1 MHQNFTKEDVILYIY
16 NELEF
21 DKRKG
26 LEDAIASDS
35 ELLAFFQ
42 DTMIILNKL
51 DAVKEEPRGTVL
63 KILSE
68 ESRSN
73 SLEIH

>member
-1 MHQNFTKEDVILYIY
+1 MQKKITQDDIVLYIY
-16 NELEF
+16 NELEETL
-21 DKRKG
+21 RPQVE
-26 LEDAIASDS
+26 LAIASDP

-42 DTMIILNKL
+42 ETMLLVSELNS
-51 DAVKEEPRGTVL
+51 VREEPAGTVL

>member
-21 DKRKG
+21 EKRKG
-26 LEDAIASDS
+26 LEDAIAGDS

-42 DTMIILNKL
+42 DTMIIMNKL
-51 DAVKEEPRGTVL
+51 DTVKEEPRGTVL